1 MTSGLKA
8 VQLSISYAGLTQ
20 QNIYDLNIVRCGTLY
35 EISFST
41 DFMYY
46 ECFVESGADV
56 VGFSCQPLSE
66 EQMLQTENESCA
78 G

>member
-1 MTSGLKA
+1 MTLGLKA
-8 VQLSISYAGLTQ
+8 VQKAISYAGLTQ
-20 QNIYDLNIVRCGTLY
+20 QNIYDLNIVRSGVLY

-46 ECFVESGADV
+46 ECFVEGDADV
-56 VGFSCQPLSE
+56 VGFSCQPLNE
-66 EQMLQTENESCA
+66 EQMLQTESKSCA

>member
-1 MTSGLKA
+1 MTFGLQA
-8 VQLSISYAGLTQ
+8 VQKAISYAGLTQ
-20 QNIYDLNIVRCGTLY
+20 QNIYDLNIVRSGTLY

-46 ECFVESGADV
+46 ECFVEGDADL

-66 EQMLQTENESCA
+66 KQLLQTESRNYA